1 MITFLLIWLI
11 LAIALGFMVAPVI
24 AKRTR
29 VCVPDGVT
37 GIIAWTPGQ
46 VDGLPESHNQ
56 QLLSAL
62 YAMRGEHFG
71 YRRGDYVGM
80 HIPADALIE
89 AHFTMIPGGQMV
101 EFWGSKSE
109 PEHIWIY
116 WYPNDSIFTVKR
128 PSGNYFGKHPCNDLK
143 VTRRDAERI
152 YGMVK

>member
-1 MITFLLIWLI
+1 MLTFLLIWLV
-11 LAIALGFMVAPVI
+11 LAIVVGFVVAPVI

-29 VCVPDGVT
+29 VCVPGEVT
-37 GIIAWTPGQ
+37 GIIAWIPGNEY
-46 VDGLPESHNQ
+46 GSPEVGNQ

-71 YRRGDYVGM
+71 YVRGDYVGM
-80 HIPADALIE
+80 YIPADALIE
-89 AHFTMIPGGQMV
+89 AHFTMIPSGQMV
-101 EFWGSKSE
+101 EFWGSQSE
-109 PEHIWIY
+109 PEFIWIY
-116 WYPNDSIFTVKR
+116 WYPNDAVFTVVR